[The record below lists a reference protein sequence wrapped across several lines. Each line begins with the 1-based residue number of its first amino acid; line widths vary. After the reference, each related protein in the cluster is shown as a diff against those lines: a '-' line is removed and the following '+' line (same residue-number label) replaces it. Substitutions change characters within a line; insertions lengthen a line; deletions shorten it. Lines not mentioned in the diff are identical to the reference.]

1 MAGKPFFDTN
11 ILVYAYT
18 LDDRRSERATGLLA
32 SGGVISV
39 QILNEF
45 VNVSRRKLK
54 FSWDS
59 VSRALV
65 HFRLLLDPPIP
76 FTVEIHGDAVQLSQ
90 RYGFA
95 FYDSLVLSA
104 ANRGGCRILY
114 TEDLQDGQT
123 VEGVLIRNPFAQA

>member
-18 LDDRRSERATGLLA
+18 LDEPRSERATGLLA
-32 SGGVISV
+32 SGGVSV

-45 VNVSRRKLK
+45 VNVSRRKLN

-59 VSRALV
+59 VSRALA
-65 HFRLLLDPPIP
+65 HFRLLLDSPIP
-76 FTVEIHGDAVQLSQ
+76 FTVEMHADAIELS
-90 RYGFA
+90 RHHGFA
-95 FYDSLVLSA
+95 FYNSLVLSA
-104 ANRGGCRILY
+104 AKRGGCRILY
-114 TEDLQDGQT
+114 KEDLQDGQT